1 VVGGASKTLG
11 TSLRGI
17 VLHIHDLHIHDFLDV
32 NEFLNGWNFI
42 RVDFIS
48 EMFMKAFSFNREV

>member
-1 VVGGASKTLG
+1 VAGGASKTLG

-17 VLHIHDLHIHDFLDV
+17 VLHIYIFLCKNEV
-32 NEFLNGWNFI
+32 NEFLNAQNFI

-48 EMFMKAFSFNREV
+48 EMFMKAFSFIIRAV